1 MPRRIF
7 YQLFLSYIKT
17 TIIMNNMILSS
28 LLTAGAGFIASK
40 LGISASIVVPI
51 VSALAGFLFKQSP
64 ANGAAAGA
72 AGGGI
77 LGAAAAGMGM
87 DSGLGSILGSVMGD
101 GGAGVLGSLLGGG
114 LLGGAGGGLG
124 GLLQGM
130 MNKKS

>member
-1 MPRRIF
+1 MRTYCFIVPH
-7 YQLFLSYIKT
+7 IKT

-40 LGISASIVVPI
+40 IGIPPSIVVPI

-64 ANGAAAGA
+64 TNGAAAGA

-77 LGAAAAGMGM
+77 LGAAAAGMGT
-87 DSGLGSILGSVMGD
+87 DLGLGSILGSVMGD